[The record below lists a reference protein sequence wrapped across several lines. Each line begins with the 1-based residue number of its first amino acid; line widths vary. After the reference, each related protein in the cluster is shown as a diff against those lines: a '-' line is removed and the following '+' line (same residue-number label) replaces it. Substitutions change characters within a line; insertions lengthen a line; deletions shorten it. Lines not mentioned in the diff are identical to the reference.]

1 MMDAIAFEQHL
12 VNLLGNELAAKI
24 IKVSVVKQVAK
35 DTVIVHEGHYLTSIP
50 FMLEGAAKIYT
61 QHDSR
66 SFLLHYVR
74 PFECCVM
81 PFSAVAHDARSHVSV
96 IACTEAQ
103 VFFIPT
109 EKLLKW
115 IAEYPTLNTWFYRQY
130 NEHEQTM
137 LATVNSLLF
146 DRLDSRLLQFLT
158 RKALITGQNP
168 IVITHK
174 EIALEMGTVREV
186 VTRLLKKL
194 QQEHRIIQH
203 PDAIE
208 ILSVVGD

>member
-1 MMDAIAFEQHL
+1 MMDTIAFEQHL
-12 VNLLGNELAAKI
+12 VSLLGNELAAKI
-24 IKVSVVKQVAK
+24 IKVSVVKQVVK

-50 FMLEGAAKIYT
+50 FMLEGSAKIYI

-74 PFECCVM
+74 PFACCIM
-81 PFSAVAHDARSHVSV
+81 PFSAVAHDSRSHVSV
-96 IACTEAQ
+96 IACTDAQ

-115 IAEYPTLNTWFYRQY
+115 IAEYPVLNAWFYCQY
-130 NEHEQTM
+130 NEHEQEM
-137 LATVNSLLF
+137 LATINSLLF
-146 DRLDSRLLQFLT
+146 DRLDTRLLQFLT
-158 RKALITGQNP
+158 RKALITGQNL
-168 IVITHK
+168 IVMTHK
-174 EIALEMGTVREV
+174 EIAFEMGTVREV
-186 VTRLLKKL
+186 VTRSLKKL

>member
-1 MMDAIAFEQHL
+1 MMDASSFEQHL
-12 VNLLGNELAAKI
+12 VSLLGSELAAKI
-24 IKVSVVKQVAK
+24 IKVSVVKQVEK

-50 FMLEGAAKIYT
+50 FMLEGVAKIYT
-61 QHDSR
+61 QHDTR

-81 PFSAVAHDARSHVSV
+81 PFSAVSHDANSRVSV
-96 IACTEAQ
+96 IACTESQ
-103 VFFIPT
+103 VFFVPT

-115 IAEYPTLNTWFYRQY
+115 IAEYPALNAWFYRQY
-130 NEHEQTM
+130 NEHEQEM
-137 LATVNSLLF
+137 LAAINSLLF
-146 DRLDSRLLQFLT
+146 DRLDMRLLQFLT

-208 ILSVVGD
+208 ILFVVGD